1 MKNNKKEIYYVSFLT
16 LAILLLVQFLPIS
29 NAVTSNPKE
38 KSLTFLTTVAN
49 IDLSK
54 YNSTLVSDQV
64 AYNTAY
70 GGHEVRYNLKSSNNT
85 LDTTF
90 MFKDDKLVWC
100 TIYVLSGEPIF
111 AKKATADLNLQASDL
126 LEQYQSYTGS
136 SKYQAMQDTLKLIDY
151 TKDSAV
157 VLGDIKLTTYSDGL
171 AKGFTWTTAYNGVE
185 VLTLQIEFY
194 NGHLETFN
202 DQGALFTIGSS
213 IKNVD
218 QQKAISIALDQAK
231 NFSWTIGSDSA
242 TAVKVSSFTINDTDI
257 QATLSM
263 QVREDSTLYP
273 MWRVE
278 LPINDIHVG
287 DKVISD
293 MVSSI
298 VVGIWADTGAI
309 NYCHEI
315 SYGGSSQTCQTD
327 TQSDNSAGWLYLSL
341 MAGAVVAATLI
352 VVTSVVLKKRAK

>member
-1 MKNNKKEIYYVSFLT
+1 VKNNKKEIYYGSFLT
-16 LAILLLVQFLPIS
+16 LGLLLLFQFLPIS
-29 NAVTSNPKE
+29 NVVASEPKE
-38 KSLTFLTTVAN
+38 NALTFLTNVAN
-49 IDLSK
+49 IDLSR

-70 GGHEVRYNLKSSNNT
+70 GGHEIRYNLKNDNNT

-111 AKKATADLNLQASDL
+111 AKKATDDLYLQANEL

-151 TKDSAV
+151 TKDSTV
-157 VLGDIKLTTYSDGL
+157 VLGDTKLTTYSDGL
-171 AKGFTWTTAYNGVE
+171 AKGFTWTTIYNGVE

-194 NGHLETFN
+194 NGYLETFN

-213 IKNVD
+213 IQNID

-231 NFSWTIGSDSA
+231 NFSWTIGSDPA
-242 TAVKVSSFTINDTDI
+242 TAVEVSSFTVNDEDI

-278 LPINDIHVG
+278 LPINEIHVG
-287 DKVISD
+287 DQVISD
-293 MVSSI
+293 MASSV

-315 SYGGSSQTCQTD
+315 SYGGTIPTD
-327 TQSDNSAGWLYLSL
+327 SQSDNSAGWLYLTL

-352 VVTSVVLKKRAK
+352 VVTSVVLKKRTK